1 MHVVSVFTLPAG
13 LDLTFGRVDPTVL
26 LRKLSY

>member
-1 MHVVSVFTLPAG
+1 MHVVSVFTLTAG
-13 LDLTFGRVDPTVL
+13 LNLAFGRVDPTVL